1 MIDVLISCLLLR
13 PIRISQHMPANL
25 RQIAHICISN
35 YNIGPT
41 ALATVLSITARYLR
55 QSLALPHIIGHLI

>member
-1 MIDVLISCLLLR
+1 
-13 PIRISQHMPANL
+13 MPANL